1 MFPFAPI
8 RPRLADRR
16 GWLPAAALALF
27 MFIALLALG
36 GDRGYFYR
44 DGGIHG
50 WNTAKNMAIAENLS
64 PERNFLLAFRIWRD
78 EDGDFR
84 HYLYGRF
91 PIGGYALLKLAFLP
105 FGADLAAKL
114 IAARV
119 LMLLMFCGAAALAFL
134 AVSRIV
140 GSRPV
145 ALAAVL
151 LAFSGFYAVY
161 FADEVSG
168 ETVMDMFGAA
178 LVFHG
183 MAVFAQEGRFRQLV
197 VRACAALL
205 LGWHVYALLLPF
217 IVLGFV
223 GEAIAL
229 LRSAAAANEKA
240 KAARSAIISLA
251 RSRYVALAA
260 VSILFGSA
268 LLAVNFA
275 NEYAASGGGGTEFAR
290 LPLFGSAMKRFG
302 LTDEFDGLEWGDFI
316 RRQLYRAGV
325 ASVPYAAARAVGGDF
340 PPGEPRDTPPAPA
353 VWGAAATV
361 AALAGLALFVRGRR
375 RVLMAT
381 AVLFPFCWAVPMRFN
396 TFDPFHN
403 YEAVHYVWLALGMFA
418 LALLGARRL
427 PGARG
432 GERLALAVGA
442 AAAVVFA
449 ASVFYAGQRD
459 HDAAEAE
466 RRKAVMSDF
475 SAIREMTRGE
485 SVAIF
490 PRHDHKLERLLKY
503 YYTSSYY
510 LAGSYWVES
519 EDGCAPRVADF
530 AVSRYRDESLN
541 LLTPDNRFAFLYESA
556 SPLELCRAERR
567 RLEASEPAARAV
579 FDVYLRDGALSHLKA
594 PCEPRADDGF
604 FAYVYPAD
612 PNDLPAEHRRNG
624 FHPMWRGG
632 DEIAAFDGACLITLH
647 PPDYP
652 IAAIRTGQAA
662 PDGETAWDVLITPP
676 PSAEALAHYE
686 RAYQATVSS
695 GEPAARSGGFDL
707 YLDGDRD
714 TLSYLKAPCGEEDTR
729 GRFFLSIH
737 PADVSDLPA
746 ERRELGHESLNFD
759 FAPPAGVVFDGKCMA
774 TRQLPDY
781 DIARIETGQWVL
793 GGGELWDAEIVVGD

>member
-1 MFPFAPI
+1 MRSFLSI
-8 RPRLADRR
+8 RPRLAGWR

-36 GDRGYFYR
+36 GDRGYFYH
-44 DGGIHG
+44 DAGIHG

-64 PERNFLLAFRIWRD
+64 PERNFLLATRIWRD

-114 IAARV
+114 LAARV

-134 AVSRIV
+134 AVSRVI

-183 MAVFAQEGRFRQLV
+183 MAVFVQEGRFRQLV
-197 VRACAALL
+197 VRTCAALL

-217 IVLGFV
+217 IVLGFG
-223 GEAIAL
+223 GEALAL
-229 LRSAAAANEKA
+229 ARSAVSSGDRVKA
-240 KAARSAIISLA
+240 GRAAIISLI

-260 VSILFGSA
+260 IAILFGSA

-275 NEYAASGGGGTEFAR
+275 NEYAAYGGEDGTDFAR
-290 LPLFGSAMKRFG
+290 LPLFASAMKRFG
-302 LTDEFDGLEWGDFI
+302 LTDEYDGLEWGDFV
-316 RRQLYRAGV
+316 RRQLYRAGG
-325 ASVPYAAARAVGGDF
+325 ASVPYALARAVGGDF
-340 PPGEPRDTPPAPA
+340 PADEPLDTPLAPA

-361 AALAGLALFVRGRR
+361 AALAGLALVRGRR

-381 AVLFPFCWAVPMRFN
+381 VVLFPFCWAIPMRFN

-403 YEAVHYVWLALGMFA
+403 YEAVHYVWLALGLFA

-427 PGARG
+427 MGARG

-459 HDAAEAE
+459 HDDAEAE

-475 SAIREMTRGE
+475 SAIREMTRGK

-490 PRHDHKLERLLKY
+490 PRHEHKLERLLKY
-503 YYTSSYY
+503 YYTANYY
-510 LAGSYWVES
+510 LAGSYWGES
-519 EDGCAPRVADF
+519 EDGCAAHVADF

-541 LLTPDNRFAFLYESA
+541 LLTPDNRFAFLYENTA
-556 SPLELCRAERR
+556 PLELCRAERR

-579 FDVYLRDGALSHLKA
+579 FDVYLQDGALSHLKA
-594 PCEPRADDGF
+594 PCEPRDRDAF
-604 FAYVYPAD
+604 FAYVYPSD

-624 FHPMWRGG
+624 FYPMWRGG
-632 DEIAAFDGACLITLH
+632 EEIAAFDGGCLITLH
-647 PPDYP
+647 LPDYP
-652 IAAIRTGQAA
+652 ISAIRTGQAA
-662 PDGETAWDVLITPP
+662 PGGETAWDVLITPP
-676 PSAEALAHYE
+676 LDAEALAYYE
-686 RAYQATVSS
+686 RAYQAARSS
-695 GEPAARSGGFDL
+695 GEPAARAGFDL
-707 YLDGDRD
+707 YLDREGD
-714 TLSYLKAPCGEEDTR
+714 TLSYLKEPCSENDAR
-729 GRFFLSIH
+729 GRFFLSVH
-737 PADVSDLPA
+737 PADVRDLPA
-746 ERRELGHESLNFD
+746 ERREVGHESLNFE

-774 TRQLPDY
+774 TRRLPDY
-781 DIARIETGQWVL
+781 DIARIETGQWVP
-793 GGGELWDAEIVVGD
+793 GGGELWGAEIVVGD